1 MRKCAGAARRCRS
14 ATCFLEILQS
24 VIKKGGMGMDGGSA
38 RARSMPRFV
47 GVMLDL
53 ELSSNDN
60 ACLKRGRIVTSQDS
74 GGSWAAPPSLPPFL
88 LSGALKGERRGKG
101 VGLDGRAPSRGSCVA
116 HDRWLQSSLGDVSWV
131 VCFSNRVSA
140 QRVL

>member
-1 MRKCAGAARRCRS
+1 
-14 ATCFLEILQS
+14 
-24 VIKKGGMGMDGGSA
+24 MDGGSA

-47 GVMLDL
+47 GVMLEL

-60 ACLKRGRIVTSQDS
+60 ACLPQAGKDRYVTRLRRELGR
-74 GGSWAAPPSLPPFL
+74 PSL
-88 LSGALKGERRGKG
+88 LSGALKGERRGKS
-101 VGLDGRAPSRGSCVA
+101 VGLVGRAPSRGSCA
-116 HDRWLQSSLGDVSWV
+116 EHDRWLQSSLGDVSSWV